1 MVILAQ
7 NSSFQTG
14 FASYLPGKIKKKN
27 KKKPDLPTQR
37 FLIEL
42 SRVNSGDFTLKQ

>member
-14 FASYLPGKIKKKN
+14 FASYLPGKIKKN